1 LRSLWFSVSFRIRRY
16 KYLPYIYVETR
27 AVYMRIMI
35 VTDQYPPM
43 VGGVPTVTH
52 GLATDLAGRGHQ
64 VWVVAPSYGTR
75 DVRRMEDK
83 VRIYRFSSFEWPAY
97 EGLRIPFLPFVPVR
111 NLLKKSDPDIIH
123 IHSPIVLG
131 NIAQLMAGG
140 LRKPVIATNHYMPV
154 NVSRSLVSEP
164 LVGRYISNVTYS
176 YLVHFCNRC
185 EYVTAPTQTALNL
198 LYDHGLRAPARA
210 ISNGIDLAKFSP
222 GPRDPEILRRF
233 NLPTDRPL
241 LLHVNRLSEEKR
253 IDVLIDAM
261 AKVKNKYV
269 HLALVSNGPAEAELR
284 AQVER
289 LHLGERISFLGF
301 VRDADLLSL
310 RRSSDIFAI
319 PSEAELQSLATME
332 AMACGL
338 PIIAADAW
346 ALPELVHS
354 NENGFLFQ
362 PGNSEEMAH
371 YIDILVDDA
380 DMRARKGEESLQIIT
395 KHDRLQVLTEWE
407 ELYRRMAIEFKEAK
421 ERRTKLRLARKSQG
435 RIPEELQHVQ
445 LPHIRRTGDL
455 AFDQPRPGDD
465 LL

>member
-1 LRSLWFSVSFRIRRY
+1 
-16 KYLPYIYVETR
+16 
-27 AVYMRIMI
+27 MRIMI

-52 GLATDLAGRGHQ
+52 GLAADLADRGHK
-64 VWVVAPSYGTR
+64 VWVVAPSHGTR

-83 VRIYRFSSFEWPAY
+83 VRVYRFSSFEWPTY

-111 NLLKKSDPDIIH
+111 NLIKKSDPDIIH

-131 NIAQLMAGG
+131 NIAQLLGGG

-154 NVSRSLVSEP
+154 NMIRSLVTEP
-164 LVGRYISNVTYS
+164 LVGRYVNNVTYS

-198 LYDHGLRAPARA
+198 LYKHGLRAPARA

-222 GPRDPEILRRF
+222 GPRDPDILRRF
-233 NLPTDRPL
+233 KLPTDRPL

-261 AKVKNKYV
+261 AKVKNKHT

-289 LHLGERISFLGF
+289 LQLGERVSFLGF
-301 VRDADLLSL
+301 VKDADLLHL
-310 RRSSDIFAI
+310 RRASDIFVI

-338 PIIAADAW
+338 PVIAADAW
-346 ALPELVHS
+346 ALPELVHPD
-354 NENGFLFQ
+354 ENGFLFQ
-362 PGNSEEMAH
+362 PGDSEEMAR

-380 DMRARKGEESLQIIT
+380 DMRARMAEESLNIIA
-395 KHDRLQVLTEWE
+395 KHDRLQVLGEWE
-407 ELYRRMAIEFKEAK
+407 ELYRRLSIEFKEAK
-421 ERRTKLRLARKSQG
+421 ERRRKLRLARRSHGK
-435 RIPEELQHVQ
+435 IPEELQHVQ

-455 AFDQPRPGDD
+455 AFDQPHLGEDT
-465 LL
+465 L